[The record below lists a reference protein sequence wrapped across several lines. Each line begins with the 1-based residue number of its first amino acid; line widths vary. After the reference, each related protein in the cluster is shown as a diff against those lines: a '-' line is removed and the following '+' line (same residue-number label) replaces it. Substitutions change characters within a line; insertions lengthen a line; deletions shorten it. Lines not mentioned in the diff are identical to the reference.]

1 MVKSAALAVP
11 QCPSSA
17 TMPPQGTPVA
27 ALDSSALPG
36 ERAGPLADFTLT
48 LSLLAPT
55 PTPQVPNPNPNPNR
69 LDHPG
74 QLNRIT
80 FTNIDEVLPA
90 NESRQVRASFAGVA
104 AVRRLNR
111 YTLTAAGK

>member
-1 MVKSAALAVP
+1 
-11 QCPSSA
+11 
-17 TMPPQGTPVA
+17 MPPQGTPGGSGQ
-27 ALDSSALPG
+27 LSTPRG
-36 ERAGPLADFTLT
+36 EGWPTGRFHPYPK
-48 LSLLAPT
+48 SL
-55 PTPQVPNPNPNPNR
+55 NPDPNR

>member
-1 MVKSAALAVP
+1 MVISAASAVP
-11 QCPSSA
+11 QLGYWHS
-17 TMPPQGTPVA
+17 
-27 ALDSSALPG
+27 
-36 ERAGPLADFTLT
+36 
-48 LSLLAPT
+48 
-55 PTPQVPNPNPNPNR
+55 TPQSTPGGSGQLSTPSGEDRPTGRVHPNPNSLNPNPNR

-90 NESRQVRASFAGVA
+90 NESRQVRASFAAVA

>member
-1 MVKSAALAVP
+1 
-11 QCPSSA
+11 
-17 TMPPQGTPVA
+17 MPPQGTPGGSGQ
-27 ALDSSALPG
+27 LSTPRG
-36 ERAGPLADFTLT
+36 EGWPTGRFHPYPK
-48 LSLLAPT
+48 SLNPNPNPNLNPN
-55 PTPQVPNPNPNPNR
+55 PNPNPNPNR